1 MFIKTHIKHVICI
14 FLLAIFLLTGF
25 QTSSFALDVAMPKI
39 YSPSVILIDANSG
52 KVLYEKNINEKK
64 YPASLTKVMTAIIVI
79 ENCELTEL
87 ATVSKNAVT
96 SIPDGYV
103 TAELKER
110 RAVNC

>member
-1 MFIKTHIKHVICI
+1 MSIKTYIKYVICI
-14 FLLAIFLLTGF
+14 FLLAILLLISF
-25 QTSSFALDVAMPKI
+25 ETSIFALDIAVPKI
-39 YSPSVILIDANSG
+39 YSPSVILIDADSG
-52 KVLYEKNINEKK
+52 KILYEKNINERK

-79 ENCELTEL
+79 ENCELTEV

-110 RAVNC
+110 RNFNC